1 MQFKITK
8 PPLILTGLHPAG
20 EVLESG
26 ELDPLAPH
34 AQPDHVG
41 QPCLDQGGGLVRQK
55 PTVPVLQNNT

>member
-8 PPLILTGLHPAG
+8 TPLILTGLHPAG

-41 QPCLDQGGGLVRQK
+41 QPCLGLVGQK